1 MFWSNAMTNAAITNT
16 YDHLDSY
23 AKSLVNAAPPE
34 RVRSILKPR
43 FIEHPTVQRIRQWV
57 DRRLQ
62 GPRSVRPPC
71 LLIAADSGAG
81 KTSTLLHL
89 QRCHPDRMSP
99 EGGKTI
105 RTIVRCDIEPYPEIQ
120 SMQQIL
126 LTCLGAPPIEL
137 RTKDQRNDLIGRY
150 LKELET
156 QVVLFDELQHV
167 LHLSLRWQAIAMDWI
182 KWISTH
188 ARVHVVCAGVQ
199 GVERLVRNDP
209 QLSSRFPVTKLPRWS
224 EGRVF
229 GTFLEAYE
237 RSLPLQRP
245 SRLWEFP
252 LQRALLEE
260 SQALH
265 TAAGVTDGVVRII
278 QEAGVAAVRTGRE
291 QITRDLLPA
300 WRDPAHLPG
309 HNERGA
315 AESEVLSTDDGE
327 GNENQLSLCFQE

>member
-1 MFWSNAMTNAAITNT
+1 MITNT
-16 YDHLDSY
+16 YAHLDSY
-23 AKSLVNAAPPE
+23 AKSLVNADPAE

-43 FIEHPTVQRIRQWV
+43 FIEHPAVRRIRDWV
-57 DRRLQ
+57 DRRIQ

-81 KTSTLLHL
+81 KTSTLLHV
-89 QRCHPDRMSP
+89 QRCHPDRMNMES
-99 EGGKTI
+99 GKTV

-150 LKELET
+150 LKDLET
-156 QVVLFDELQHV
+156 LVVLFDELQHV
-167 LHLSLRWQAIAMDWI
+167 LHLSPRWQAIVMDWI

-199 GVERLVRNDP
+199 GVERLLQNDP

-224 EGRVF
+224 EGQSF
-229 GTFLEAYE
+229 GAFLQAYE

-252 LQRALLEE
+252 MQRALLEE
-260 SQALH
+260 SRSLH
-265 TAAGVTDGVVRII
+265 TAAGVTDGIVRII
-278 QEAGVAAVRTGRE
+278 QEACVAAVRTGRE
-291 QITRDLLPA
+291 QVSRDLLCA
-300 WRDPAHLPG
+300 WREPSRLPG
-309 HNERGA
+309 QPERGEV
-315 AESEVLSTDDGE
+315 ESEVLLADYTE
-327 GNENQLSLCFQE
+327 GSESQLSLSFQN

>member
-1 MFWSNAMTNAAITNT
+1 MTNT

-23 AKSLVNAAPPE
+23 AKGLVHAELPE

-43 FIEHPTVQRIRQWV
+43 FIEHPAVKRIREWV
-57 DRRLQ
+57 DRRIQ

-89 QRCHPDRMSP
+89 QRCHPDRMAP

-105 RTIVRCDIEPYPEIQ
+105 RTIVRCDIEPYPEIH

-137 RTKDQRNDLIGRY
+137 RTKEQRNDLIGRY

-167 LHLSLRWQAIAMDWI
+167 RHLSARWQAIAMDWI

-199 GVERLVRNDP
+199 GVERLVQNDL

-224 EGRVF
+224 EGRLF
-229 GTFLEAYE
+229 ATFLQAYE

-245 SRLWEFP
+245 SHLWDFP
-252 LQRALLEE
+252 MQKALLEE
-260 SQALH
+260 SRALH

-278 QEAGVAAVRTGRE
+278 QEAGVEAVRTGRE
-291 QITRDLLPA
+291 RITRDLLSA
-300 WRDPAHLPG
+300 WREPSQLPG
-309 HNERGA
+309 HEKRGT
-315 AESEVLSTDDGE
+315 AESEVLPTGYSE
-327 GNENQLSLCFQE
+327 GNDHQLSLSFQE